1 MALNLWQNVGK
12 TNNDINN
19 ESRKGLELWHLVTIK
34 WNKNYSKISNELIT
48 KATAAENKISMI
60 SSWILT

>member
-48 KATAAENKISMI
+48 KATIGS
-60 SSWILT
+60 